1 MIHLIIWQVNNYQRV
16 FDMQKKNYSFLLIL
30 FLVLVSLC
38 SGVIGGAGILLVA
51 TNLGF
56 IPQVST
62 AASVS
67 PAVNPSET
75 PAGDQSNRLVISSTE
90 VETAI
95 TKSVSGVGP
104 AVVTVVG
111 TITGQRDI
119 FGRTADEQVTG
130 SGVIISTQGY
140 ILSNN
145 HVVEGTTSLVTVL
158 ANGEQRTAKLV
169 GTDKFADI
177 AILKVDGAVPTS
189 ANLGNS
195 DNLNAG
201 ETVIAIGS
209 PLGDL
214 KNTVT
219 VGVISA
225 TGRSLDSGSGYQ
237 LTDMIQTDAAI
248 NHGNSGGPLVNL
260 AGEVIGINTLVVRS
274 SGSSSDTAEGLG
286 FAVPSNTARAIA
298 DQIIQKGYFARPY
311 IGIRYQ
317 WITPDMA
324 SMYDLPVQWGAYV
337 AQMDADSPATKAGL
351 QRGDIITRIG
361 DQTLD
366 DSHPYINALFAQSP
380 GKTIQLEIM
389 RGGQVIQLPITLGES
404 Q

>member
-1 MIHLIIWQVNNYQRV
+1 
-16 FDMQKKNYSFLLIL
+16 MQKEIRIILISIVLIL
-30 FLVLVSLC
+30 FSLG
-38 SGVIGGAGILLVA
+38 SGAVGGAAIIFLAVNQGLFVPAASSTPTSQVA
-51 TNLGF
+51 T
-56 IPQVST
+56 VST
-62 AASVS
+62 AATQTPNHLVVS
-67 PAVNPSET
+67 T
-75 PAGDQSNRLVISSTE
+75 TE
-90 VETAI
+90 IETAI
-95 TKSVSGVGP
+95 TKTVAGVGP
-104 AVVTVVG
+104 AVVTIVG
-111 TITGQRDI
+111 NIPGQRGF
-119 FGRTADEQVTG
+119 FGQTADQEVTG
-130 SGVIISTQGY
+130 SGVIISDQGY
-140 ILSNN
+140 ILTNN
-145 HVVEGTTSLVTVL
+145 HVVEGTSTLVAIL
-158 ANGEQRTAKLV
+158 ANGEQRSVKLV

-177 AILKVDGAVPTS
+177 AILKIEGNIPAYAS
-189 ANLGNS
+189 LGNS
-195 DNLNAG
+195 DTLNAG

-225 TGRSLDSGSGYQ
+225 TGRSLDSGNGYQ

-260 AGEVIGINTLVVRS
+260 AGQVIGINTLVVRG

-311 IGIRYQ
+311 LGIRYQ
-317 WITPDMA
+317 WITPDIA

-337 AQMDADSPATKAGL
+337 VQLDSGSPAVKAGIK
-351 QRGDIITRIG
+351 RGDIITKIG
-361 DQTLD
+361 SQTLD

-380 GKTIQLEIM
+380 GVVVQLEIVRAGKTIQLE
-389 RGGQVIQLPITLGES
+389 VTPGES